1 MLLKIT
7 VTTGLTA
14 GTNYPIEKNVIRI
27 GAGSQCDICLPVSD
41 LEAHAATVEFRN
53 GESVIYNRS
62 RRLIRI
68 GSTAVA
74 PGERANWQLGHDLS
88 LADRATLKLEK
99 CETSAKV
106 KFPLKS
112 GTLDSDDP
120 RLDHVDLEN
129 QSGDVTGNRSPWISK
144 MLQTGIIVIA
154 VGVVL
159 AWLTSGL
166 RTGATPSNAVSG
178 AVSGPVSATETE
190 PPVVEISPER
200 KKAREQMT
208 EELRFAKAAL
218 YREDWERAEL
228 ALAIIQQKLVNIED
242 NQEYEKNILRRVK
255 AAHQIL
261 LAREN

>member
-88 LADRATLKLEK
+88 LADGAMLKLEK

-159 AWLTSGL
+159 AWFTLGSSSGAAL
-166 RTGATPSNAVSG
+166 SSAVS
-178 AVSGPVSATETE
+178 PTETE
-190 PPVVEISPER
+190 APVVEVSPEQE
-200 KKAREQMT
+200 KAREQMT

-228 ALAIIQQKLVNIED
+228 ALAIILQKLVNSKD

-255 AAHQIL
+255 VAHQSL